1 MILAPSTLDDAHCG
15 SDFPQGATNR
25 KLKRPQ
31 PLALKP
37 LTYPSFGL
45 RARPRTNFG
54 VLAGALKTS

>member
-1 MILAPSTLDDAHCG
+1 MIRAPSTLMMPTG
-15 SDFPQGATNR
+15 SDFPQGTTNK

-45 RARPRTNFG
+45 RARPRTKFG
-54 VLAGALKTS
+54 ALAGASKTS